1 MNRPQTIAGVVL
13 TLNEERNLPRALK
26 SLSWCDELLVVDS
39 GSTDRTQQVA
49 TQNGARFIQN
59 LQPAPFQIT
68 EQRNW
73 TLHSAGLTSD
83 WVLFIDADEE
93 VRPRL
98 AAKITDLI
106 YPTNPTAA
114 YELAPRY
121 WFLGKWLKYTQSYPN
136 WHPRLL
142 RRNSIYFQGGVWE
155 SFSDP
160 SVVDRIAEPYEHYAF
175 SKGIDDWIATHLRYA
190 EEEAN
195 QTLKILYSKESD
207 LPTIRRKTYRIIAAR
222 LWPIRPF
229 LRFFQKY
236 ILQLGFLEGWQSF
249 LYCNLIFC
257 YELFV
262 VVKLIQSFRLKR
274 GLSL

>member
-13 TLNEERNLPRALK
+13 TLNEEHNLPRALK

-39 GSTDRTQQVA
+39 GSSDRTYHVA
-49 TQNGARFIQN
+49 TLNGARFIENRQTT
-59 LQPAPFQIT
+59 PFQIT

-73 TLHSAGLTSD
+73 ALQSAGLTTD

-93 VRPRL
+93 VRPPL
-98 AAKITDLI
+98 AAMIRQLL
-106 YPTNPTAA
+106 YPNNPTDA

-136 WHPRLL
+136 WHPRLV
-142 RRNSIYFQGGVWE
+142 RRNSMTFEGGVWE
-155 SFSDP
+155 RFSDP
-160 SVVDRIAEPYEHYAF
+160 SRVGRIPEPYEHYAF

-190 EEEAN
+190 EEEAS
-195 QTLKILYSKESD
+195 QTITILSSQKGN
-207 LPTIRRKTYRIIAAR
+207 LPIIRKKTLRIIAAR
-222 LWPIRPF
+222 LWPVRPF
-229 LRFFQKY
+229 LRLFQKY
-236 ILQLGFLEGWQSF
+236 ILQLGFLDGWQSL

-262 VVKLIQSFRLKR
+262 VVKLIQYSRLKR